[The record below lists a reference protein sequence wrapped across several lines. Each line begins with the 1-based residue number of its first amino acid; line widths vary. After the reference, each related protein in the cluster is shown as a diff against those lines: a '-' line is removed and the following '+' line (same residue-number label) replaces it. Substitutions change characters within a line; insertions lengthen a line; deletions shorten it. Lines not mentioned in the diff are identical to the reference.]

1 MTISLD
7 DVKGKMS
14 KTPTSVHI
22 SLPEVPVFG
31 SLEIP
36 LF

>member
-1 MTISLD
+1 LTISLD
-7 DVKGKMS
+7 DFKGKMS
-14 KTPTSVHI
+14 KTPTSVLI
-22 SLPEVPVFG
+22 SLPELPVFG